1 MEFSLKYDN
10 ASICLSNLVSLY
22 NDRVKCRQALIL
34 KRNTYVK
41 KILNEF
47 LPNNKIELLFYDEA
61 FFRREG
67 TVTRGWYPRGCKSEI
82 KCPMTFEKI
91 GTCGAVNPRNGSLYS
106 LTFDGFDSDTFIYYL
121 KWLLTVFKTQN
132 KQDCYCPG

>member
-41 KILNEF
+41 KILNE
-47 LPNNKIELLFYDEA
+47 LLSNDKIELLFYDEA

-67 TVTRGWYPRGCKSEI
+67 TVTRG
-82 KCPMTFEKI
+82 
-91 GTCGAVNPRNGSLYS
+91 
-106 LTFDGFDSDTFIYYL
+106 
-121 KWLLTVFKTQN
+121 
-132 KQDCYCPG
+132 